1 MRDGLRQATIL
12 AAVDEGVGNRARSG
26 ALELLDQSN
35 LSVRELSTSLRD
47 VGRLNRWFG
56 GTRSVVA
63 EVARIARERGLAGRV
78 SVLDIGTGG
87 ADIPR
92 ALVRWGERHSIS
104 FEIVAC
110 DRHEQVVA
118 LAAAF
123 SSSHE
128 SITVLRADALALPFL
143 PRSFDF
149 VTCSLLIHHLA
160 EDEVTTLLEKLRQLP
175 RHALIACDLERSD
188 RGRAGAWLATRLVCC
203 GRLTRHDGP
212 LSVLRSYTLEEL
224 SAHSRRAGCGEM
236 RWSRRPFYR
245 VVGVLEK

>member
-1 MRDGLRQATIL
+1 LGELI
-12 AAVDEGVGNRARSG
+12 VPPPRSG

-35 LSVRELSTSLRD
+35 LSLRELAINLRD

-56 GTRSVVA
+56 GTRTVVA
-63 EVARIARERGLAGRV
+63 EVGRIARERGLTGRV

-92 ALVRWGERHSIS
+92 ALVGWGKRHGIT

-110 DRHEQVVA
+110 DRHEQVVS

-123 SSSHE
+123 SSGHE

-149 VTCSLLIHHLA
+149 VTCSLLIHHMA
-160 EDEVTTLLEKLRQLP
+160 EDEVVALLAKLRQLP

-188 RGRAGAWLATRLVCC
+188 RGRAGVWLATRLVCC
-203 GRLTRHDGP
+203 NRVTRHDGP
-212 LSVLRSYTLEEL
+212 LSVLRSYTLDEL
-224 SAHSRRAGCGEM
+224 RERSRRAGCGDM

>member
-1 MRDGLRQATIL
+1 MGELTAPRP
-12 AAVDEGVGNRARSG
+12 RSG

-35 LSVRELSTSLRD
+35 LSVRELSISLRD

-56 GTRSVVA
+56 GTRAVVS
-63 EVARIARERGLAGRV
+63 EVGRISRERGLAGRV

-92 ALVRWGERHSIS
+92 ALVRWGARHGITLD
-104 FEIVAC
+104 IVAC
-110 DRHEQVVA
+110 DRHDQVVS

-123 SSSHE
+123 SSGHE
-128 SITVLRADALALPFL
+128 SIAVLRADALELPFL

-149 VTCSLLIHHLA
+149 VTCSLLIHHMA
-160 EDEVTTLLEKLRQLP
+160 DGEVISLLEKLRHLP
-175 RHALIACDLERSD
+175 RHALIACDLERSE
-188 RGRAGAWLATRLVCC
+188 RGRAGAWLATRLICC

-224 SAHSRRAGCGEM
+224 SARSRRAGCGEM

-245 VVGVLEK
+245 VVGVLEN